1 MNLTPKLHGDLP
13 CQKQHNQQD
22 QNTLVVDNP
31 ETAQWLKE
39 QGYTKNCHFKNTI
52 CSIPEK

>member
-39 QGYTKNCHFKNTI
+39 QGYT
-52 CSIPEK
+52 E